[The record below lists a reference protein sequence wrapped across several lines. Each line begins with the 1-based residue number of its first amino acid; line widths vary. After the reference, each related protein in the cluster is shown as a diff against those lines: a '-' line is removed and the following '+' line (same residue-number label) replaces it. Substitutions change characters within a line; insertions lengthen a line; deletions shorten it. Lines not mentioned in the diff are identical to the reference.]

1 MKTMWQEL
9 DHSHFSY
16 LWWYCIVV
24 ERCSDAVT
32 YVLRFVGLT
41 CGKIGLL
48 DGVYEGHRDML

>member
-1 MKTMWQEL
+1 MWQEL

-48 DGVYEGHRDML
+48 DGVYGGHRDML